1 MSSKPRPDAGQRKD
15 LGEAARGLVAA
26 GPSKVGVVKAM
37 RARDVSR
44 EPGGDP
50 QDGARS
56 GQEGAGASGSGGS
69 SPEDS

>member
-15 LGEAARGLVAA
+15 PGEAARGLVAA

-44 EPGGDP
+44 EPSGDP
-50 QDGARS
+50 QGARS